1 MSIYMIG
8 MIRIISVIILNSVIL
23 GSAVRWYKK
32 RLLFQYNSFLNKA
45 DEILNGKQIDLI
57 YDESLDSAISERL
70 NRIVEISRM
79 QKEAAEQERDL
90 IKSLL
95 SNISHQIRNPLAN
108 ITLYAGLL
116 KEELEESSS
125 FRLADKIEKN
135 AEKLEFFMKE
145 LLKSS
150 YAEQEMIS
158 VNPKIIELE
167 ETIKK
172 SCQLVELDAMKKNIH
187 ISLECSNHKI
197 FADPKWTEEAFANII
212 QNAVKYSQ
220 NSKEIIIKSI
230 LYESFVCVRIID
242 HGIGIPE
249 QEQGKVF
256 QRFYRGTNVTDKQG
270 FGIGLY
276 LAREVLRKQQGYMKI
291 KSNLNKG
298 TTVDVF
304 LSRRDF

>member
-1 MSIYMIG
+1 MDSYV
-8 MIRIISVIILNSVIL
+8 SVIIGIIILNIL
-23 GSAVRWYKK
+23 IAALIICWYRKK
-32 RLLFQYNSFLNKA
+32 MLFQYNNFLNKV
-45 DEILNGKQIDLI
+45 DEILSGKQIDMI
-57 YDESLDSAISERL
+57 YDETLDSAISERL
-70 NRIVEISRM
+70 NRIMEISNM
-79 QKEAAEQERDL
+79 QKEIAEQERDV

-95 SNISHQIRNPLAN
+95 SNISHQIRTPLAN

-116 KEELEESSS
+116 KDKSEKTTS

-145 LLKSS
+145 LVKSS
-150 YAEQEMIS
+150 YAEQEIIS

-167 ETIKK
+167 QTIKR
-172 SCQLVELDAMKKNIH
+172 SCQALELDAMKKNIH
-187 ISLECSNHKI
+187 ICLENMAYKI
-197 FADPKWTEEAFANII
+197 FADPKWTEEVFTNII
-212 QNAVKYSQ
+212 ENAIKYSP
-220 NSKEIIIKSI
+220 NDTEITIKSVS
-230 LYESFVCVRIID
+230 YDSFVCVQIID
-242 HGIGIPE
+242 NGIGIPE

-291 KSNLNKG
+291 KSKLNEG
-298 TTVDVF
+298 TMVEVF

>member
-1 MSIYMIG
+1 MIG
-8 MIRIISVIILNSVIL
+8 MIRMISVIILNIVIL

-187 ISLECSNHKI
+187 ISLECSNYNI

-220 NSKEIIIKSI
+220 NSKEIMIKSI